1 LFISGQLL
9 PFTLPM
15 IRALLVEDEPL
26 AARRLA
32 GLLQKQAVPFEI
44 LGPAESVAQAAA
56 LLQAGPAPDVLF
68 LDIHLADGLSFELFE
83 LVTVTCPVIFTTA
96 YDQYA
101 LRAFKVNSVDYLLK
115 PIDEDELRAAV
126 AKLQQRL
133 PAATS
138 PEIGIKSSVSS
149 TKELAENVVAPTPA
163 QLLDAATLTA
173 LIQQLRAPAPTAS
186 YKSQFVVRVGEH
198 LKVVPVEQVAYFFSL
213 EKTTLLQS
221 TDGRKYVVD
230 YSMEQL
236 ESLLDPAQ
244 FFRLNR
250 AYLARQAAIH
260 DIIHY
265 TNSRLQTVLK
275 PAPPESEGPVLVSR
289 EKVSVFKNWLDR

>member
-1 LFISGQLL
+1 ML
-9 PFTLPM
+9 
-15 IRALLVEDEPL
+15 RALLVEDEPL
-26 AARRLA
+26 AARRLTS
-32 GLLQKQAVPFEI
+32 LLLKHAAPLEL
-44 LGPAESVAQAAA
+44 LGPAESVAQAVA
-56 LLQAGPAPDVLF
+56 LLRAGPAPDVLF

-83 LVTVTCPVIFTTA
+83 QVAVTCPVIFTTA

-115 PIDEDELRAAV
+115 PIDEAELVAALS
-126 AKLQQRL
+126 KLRQRL
-133 PAATS
+133 EPDFGT
-138 PEIGIKSSVSS
+138 KSSVSS
-149 TKELAENVVAPTPA
+149 TKSAAETSAPA
-163 QLLDAATLTA
+163 LDAVTVAA
-173 LIQQLRAPAPTAS
+173 LLQQLRQPAPAAS

-230 YSMEQL
+230 YTLEQL
-236 ESLLDPAQ
+236 ENVLDPGQ

-250 AYLARQAAIH
+250 AFLARQAAIQ

-265 TNSRLQTVLK
+265 TNSRLQTVLH
-275 PAPPESEGPVLVSR
+275 PAPPASEGPVLVSR
-289 EKVSVFKNWLDR
+289 EKVSVFKSWLDR

>member
-1 LFISGQLL
+1 ML
-9 PFTLPM
+9 
-15 IRALLVEDEPL
+15 RALLVEDEPL

-32 GLLQKQAVPFEI
+32 GLLQRQAVPFEI
-44 LGPAESVAQAAA
+44 LGPAESVAQAVA

-83 LVTVTCPVIFTTA
+83 LVDVRCPVIFTTA

-115 PIDEDELRAAV
+115 PLDEEELRAAV
-126 AKLQQRL
+126 AKLRQRL
-133 PAATS
+133 PAAHDS
-138 PEIGIKSSVSS
+138 AFGIKSSVSS
-149 TKELAENVVAPTPA
+149 TNPAAEAAPPPPA
-163 QLLDAATLTA
+163 LDAATLAA
-173 LIQQLRAPAPTAS
+173 LLQQLRQPAPTAT

-230 YSMEQL
+230 YTMEQL
-236 ESLLDPAQ
+236 ETVLDPAQ

-265 TNSRLQTVLK
+265 TNSRLQTVLR
-275 PAPPESEGPVLVSR
+275 PAPPESEGPILVSR
-289 EKVSVFKNWLDR
+289 EKVSVFKSWLDR

>member
-1 LFISGQLL
+1 ML
-9 PFTLPM
+9 
-15 IRALLVEDEPL
+15 ALVVEDEPL
-26 AARRLA
+26 AARRLI
-32 GLLQKQAVPFEI
+32 GLLQKHAAPLTL
-44 LGPAESVAQAAA
+44 LGPAESVAQAVA

-83 LVTVTCPVIFTTA
+83 QVEIKCPVIFTTA

-115 PIDEDELRAAV
+115 PIDEEELQAAIV
-126 AKLQQRL
+126 KLRQRL
-133 PAATS
+133 AGTVSVPNDQELGT
-138 PEIGIKSSVSS
+138 KSSVSS
-149 TKELAENVVAPTPA
+149 TKAATENSVVPA
-163 QLLDAATLTA
+163 LDAATLAA
-173 LIQQLRAPAPTAS
+173 LIQQLRQPAPVAS
-186 YKSQFVVRVGEH
+186 YKAQFVVRVGEH

-230 YSMEQL
+230 YTMEQL
-236 ESLLDPAQ
+236 ESLLDPGQ

-265 TNSRLQTVLK
+265 TNSRLQTILK

-289 EKVSVFKNWLDR
+289 EKVSVFKSWLDR

>member
-1 LFISGQLL
+1 ML
-9 PFTLPM
+9 
-15 IRALLVEDEPL
+15 RALLVEDEPL

-32 GLLQKQAVPFEI
+32 SLLQKQPVPFEL
-44 LGPAESVAQAAA
+44 LGPAESVAQAVA

-83 LVTVTCPVIFTTA
+83 QVRVTCPVIFTTA

-101 LRAFKVNSVDYLLK
+101 VRAFKVNSIDYLLK
-115 PIDEDELRAAV
+115 PIDEEELTQAV
-126 AKLQQRL
+126 AKLRQRL
-133 PAATS
+133 PGHEVKDERAPNTTGDPNFS
-138 PEIGIKSSVSS
+138 IKSSVSS
-149 TKELAENVVAPTPA
+149 TKYPAGNAPPA
-163 QLLDAATLTA
+163 PGLDAATLAA
-173 LIQQLRAPAPTAS
+173 LLAQLRQPAPVAS

-230 YSMEQL
+230 YTLEQL
-236 ESLLDPAQ
+236 EGLLDPGQ

-250 AYLARQAAIH
+250 AYLTRQAAIA

-265 TNSRLQTVLK
+265 ASSRLQTVLR

-289 EKVSVFKNWLDR
+289 EKVSIFKNWLDR

>member
-1 LFISGQLL
+1 ML
-9 PFTLPM
+9 
-15 IRALLVEDEPL
+15 ALVVEDEPL
-26 AARRLA
+26 AARRLI
-32 GLLQKQAVPFEI
+32 GLLQKHAAPLSI
-44 LGPAESVAQAAA
+44 LDPAESVAQAVA
-56 LLQAGPAPDVLF
+56 LLKAGPAPDVLF

-83 LVTVTCPVIFTTA
+83 QVAITCPVIFTTA

-115 PIDEDELRAAV
+115 PIDEEELVAAI
-126 AKLQQRL
+126 AKLRQRL
-133 PAATS
+133 ALTELVPKDQNFSTK
-138 PEIGIKSSVSS
+138 GSVSS
-149 TKELAENVVAPTPA
+149 TKTETENAAAPA
-163 QLLDAATLTA
+163 LDAATLAA
-173 LIQQLRAPAPTAS
+173 LIQQLRQPAPVAS
-186 YKSQFVVRVGEH
+186 YKAQFVVRVGEH

-230 YSMEQL
+230 YTMEQL
-236 ESLLDPAQ
+236 EGLLDPGQ

-260 DIIHY
+260 DIINY
-265 TNSRLQTVLK
+265 TNSRLQTILK

-289 EKVSVFKNWLDR
+289 EKVSVFKSWLDR

>member
-1 LFISGQLL
+1 ML
-9 PFTLPM
+9 T
-15 IRALLVEDEPL
+15 ALLVEDEPL
-26 AARRLA
+26 AARRLTS
-32 GLLQKQAVPFEI
+32 LLQKHAAPLTL
-44 LGPAESVAQAAA
+44 LGPAESVTQAVA

-83 LVTVTCPVIFTTA
+83 QVQVTCPVIFTTA

-115 PIDEDELRAAV
+115 PIDEDELVAAL
-126 AKLQQRL
+126 AKLRARL
-133 PAATS
+133 APAAAEKEDFST
-138 PEIGIKSSVSS
+138 KSSVSS
-149 TKELAENVVAPTPA
+149 TKQPDFAPPALA
-163 QLLDAATLTA
+163 LDAATLAA
-173 LIQQLRAPAPTAS
+173 LVQQLRQPAPTAS

-221 TDGRKYVVD
+221 IDGRKYVVD
-230 YSMEQL
+230 YTMEQL
-236 ESLLDPAQ
+236 ENVLDPAQ

-250 AYLARQAAIH
+250 AFLARQAAIQ

-265 TNSRLQTVLK
+265 TNSRLQTMLK

-289 EKVSVFKNWLDR
+289 EKVSVFKSWLDR

>member
-1 LFISGQLL
+1 M
-9 PFTLPM
+9 PT
-15 IRALLVEDEPL
+15 ALLVEDEPL
-26 AARRLA
+26 AARRLTS
-32 GLLQKQAVPFEI
+32 LLLRQPAPLTV
-44 LGPAESVAQAAA
+44 LGVAESVAQAVA
-56 LLQAGPAPDVLF
+56 LLQAGPMPDVLF

-83 LVTVTCPVIFTTA
+83 QVDIRCPVIFTTA

-115 PIDEDELRAAV
+115 PIDEEELRLAL
-126 AKLQQRL
+126 AKLRQRL
-133 PAATS
+133 GDIDAV
-138 PEIGIKSSVSS
+138 PEISTKGAVSS
-149 TKELAENVVAPTPA
+149 TKVPAPALA
-163 QLLDAATLTA
+163 LDAATLAA
-173 LIQQLRAPAPTAS
+173 LVQQLRQPAPPAS
-186 YKSQFVVRVGEH
+186 YKAQFVVRVGEH

-213 EKTTLLQS
+213 EKATLLQS

-230 YSMEQL
+230 YTMEQL
-236 ESLLDPAQ
+236 EAVLDPQQ

-265 TNSRLQTVLK
+265 TNSRLQTILR

-289 EKVSVFKNWLDR
+289 EKVSVFKSWLDR

>member
-1 LFISGQLL
+1 ML
-9 PFTLPM
+9 
-15 IRALLVEDEPL
+15 ALVVEDEPL
-26 AARRLA
+26 AARRLVA
-32 GLLQKQAVPFEI
+32 LLQKHVAPLTV
-44 LGPAESVAQAAA
+44 LGPAESVAQAVA

-83 LVTVTCPVIFTTA
+83 QVAVTCPVIFTTA

-115 PIDEDELRAAV
+115 PIDEEELVTAL
-126 AKLQQRL
+126 AKLRQRL
-133 PAATS
+133 SHSA
-138 PEIGIKSSVSS
+138 PETPVFGIKSSVSS
-149 TKELAENVVAPTPA
+149 TNSPVVPG
-163 QLLDAATLTA
+163 LDAATLAA
-173 LIQQLRAPAPTAS
+173 LVQQLRQPAPTAN
-186 YKSQFVVRVGEH
+186 YKAQFVVRVGEH

-230 YSMEQL
+230 YTMEQL
-236 ESLLDPAQ
+236 ESLLDPVQ

-250 AYLARQAAIH
+250 AYLAQQAAIH

-265 TNSRLQTVLK
+265 TNSRLQTILK
-275 PAPPESEGPVLVSR
+275 PAPPESEGPILVSR

>member
-1 LFISGQLL
+1 ML
-9 PFTLPM
+9 
-15 IRALLVEDEPL
+15 ALVVEDEPL
-26 AARRLA
+26 AARRLTA
-32 GLLQKQAVPFEI
+32 LLHKHAAPLTV
-44 LGPAESVAQAAA
+44 LGPAESVAQAVA

-68 LDIHLADGLSFELFE
+68 LDIHLAI
-83 LVTVTCPVIFTTA
+83 TCPVIFTTA

-115 PIDEDELRAAV
+115 PIDEAELVGALG
-126 AKLQQRL
+126 KLRQRL
-133 PAATS
+133 GPIALET
-138 PEIGIKSSVSS
+138 PDFGTKGSVSS
-149 TKELAENVVAPTPA
+149 TNTPVVPA
-163 QLLDAATLTA
+163 LDAATLAA
-173 LIQQLRAPAPTAS
+173 LVQQLRQPAPTAS
-186 YKSQFVVRVGEH
+186 YKAQFVVRVGEH

-230 YSMEQL
+230 YTMEQL
-236 ESLLDPAQ
+236 ESLLDPTQ

-265 TNSRLQTVLK
+265 TNSRLQTILK

>member
-1 LFISGQLL
+1 ML
-9 PFTLPM
+9 
-15 IRALLVEDEPL
+15 RALLVEDEPL

-32 GLLQKQAVPFEI
+32 SLLQKQAVPFEI
-44 LGPAESVAQAAA
+44 LGPAESVAQAVA

-83 LVTVTCPVIFTTA
+83 QVKVTCPVVFTTA

-101 LRAFKVNSVDYLLK
+101 VRAFKVNSVDYLLK
-115 PIDEDELRAAV
+115 PIDEEELTQAV

-133 PAATS
+133 PTAAADNFGT
-138 PEIGIKSSVSS
+138 KSSVSS
-149 TKELAENVVAPTPA
+149 TKASPENAPLAPV
-163 QLLDAATLTA
+163 LDAATLA
-173 LIQQLRAPAPTAS
+173 SLLQQLRQPAPVAS

-221 TDGRKYVVD
+221 ADGRKYVVD
-230 YSMEQL
+230 YTMEQL
-236 ESLLDPAQ
+236 EGLLDPSQ

-250 AYLARQAAIH
+250 AYLARQSAIV

-289 EKVSVFKNWLDR
+289 EKVSIFKNWLDR

>member
-1 LFISGQLL
+1 ML
-9 PFTLPM
+9 
-15 IRALLVEDEPL
+15 ALVVEDEPL
-26 AARRLA
+26 AARRLIS
-32 GLLQKQAVPFEI
+32 LLQKQPEPIEVC
-44 LGPAESVAQAAA
+44 GPAESVAQAVA

-83 LVTVTCPVIFTTA
+83 QVEVRCPVIFTTA

-115 PIDEDELRAAV
+115 PIDAEELRTALG
-126 AKLQQRL
+126 KLRL
-133 PAATS
+133 RLGANTAT
-138 PEIGIKSSVSS
+138 PEIGTKSSVSS
-149 TKELAENVVAPTPA
+149 TKVPDLAPV
-163 QLLDAATLTA
+163 LDAATLAA
-173 LIQQLRAPAPTAS
+173 LVQQLRQPTPQVS
-186 YKSQFVVRVGEH
+186 YKAQFVVRVGEH

-213 EKTTLLQS
+213 EKATLLQS

-230 YSMEQL
+230 YTMEQL
-236 ESLLDPAQ
+236 EALLDPQQ

-265 TNSRLQTVLK
+265 TNSRLQTILK

-289 EKVSVFKNWLDR
+289 EKVSVFKSWLDR